1 MEIPGVGRGGERAG
15 GPVWARIE
23 ASLRERI
30 ESGELG
36 PGQRLPA
43 ERDMARQLGVSRM
56 TVRQALAVLAERGL
70 VERGVGQG
78 TFVSGAGK
86 VVHDL
91 CRPIGLTEV
100 VARHGL
106 VAGARVLEARERG
119 ASDIVAAAL
128 GLPEDAPVVRLR
140 RLRSAGGRPIAIEDS
155 WLPAFLVPGLL
166 EHDLSGSL
174 SALLREDYGLI
185 AGDSEE
191 RLEPVAAGA
200 FEARV
205 LGVTLGA
212 PLMLVE
218 RVVRTAASV
227 PMEFA
232 RHRHRGDRSRFVVR
246 SGGGC
251 NISAQ

>member
-1 MEIPGVGRGGERAG
+1 MEMLGGGRGGERAG
-15 GPVWARIE
+15 RPVWARIE

-36 PGQRLPA
+36 AGQRLPA

-56 TVRQALAVLAERGL
+56 TVRQALAALADRGL

-78 TFVSGAGK
+78 TFVSGVGK
-86 VVHDL
+86 VEHDL
-91 CRPIGLTEV
+91 GRLVGLSEV
-100 VARHGL
+100 AARHGL

-119 ASDIVAAAL
+119 ASAPVAAAL
-128 GLPEDAPVVRLR
+128 GLEDDAPVVRLR
-140 RLRSAGGRPIAIEDS
+140 RLRSAGGRPFSIEDD
-155 WLPAFLVPGLL
+155 WFPAGLVPGIL
-166 EHDLSGSL
+166 ERDLSGSL
-174 SALLREDYGLI
+174 CALLREDYGLVP
-185 AGDSEE
+185 GDAEE

-205 LGVTLGA
+205 LGIALGA

-218 RVVRTAASV
+218 RVVHTPAGT
-227 PMEFA
+227 PMMFS

-246 SGGGC
+246 SGGIS
-251 NISAQ
+251 NIPAQ

>member
-1 MEIPGVGRGGERAG
+1 MEIPGGVRGGERAG
-15 GPVWARIE
+15 GPIWARIE

-56 TVRQALAVLAERGL
+56 TVRQALAALADRGL

-86 VVHDL
+86 VDHQLGTVV
-91 CRPIGLTEV
+91 GLTEV
-100 VARHGL
+100 VAKHGL

-119 ASDIVAAAL
+119 ASAPVATAL
-128 GLPEDAPVVRLR
+128 GREDGAPVVRLR
-140 RLRSAGGRPIAIEDS
+140 RLRLAGGRPIAIEDD
-155 WLPAFLVPGLL
+155 WMPAELVPGLL

-174 SALLREDYGLI
+174 CLLLREHYGFEH
-185 AGDSEE
+185 GEVEE

-205 LGVTLGA
+205 LGVGVGA

-218 RVVRTAASV
+218 RVVQDPEGRPIKFS
-227 PMEFA
+227 
-232 RHRHRGDRSRFVVR
+232 RHRHRGDRSRFVIR
-246 SGGGC
+246 SGGRL
-251 NISAQ
+251 

>member
-1 MEIPGVGRGGERAG
+1 MEIHGGERAG
-15 GPVWARIE
+15 GPIWARIE

-56 TVRQALAVLAERGL
+56 TVRQALAALADRGL

-86 VVHDL
+86 VEYPLGRDA
-91 CRPIGLTEV
+91 GLTEV
-100 VARHGL
+100 VGRHGL

-119 ASDIVAAAL
+119 ASAPVAAAL
-128 GLPEDAPVVRLR
+128 EIEEGAPVVRLR
-140 RLRSAGGRPIAIEDS
+140 RLRSAGGRPISIEDD
-155 WLPAFLVPGLL
+155 WFPAARVPGLL
-166 EHDLSGSL
+166 QRDLSGSL
-174 SALLREDYGLI
+174 LELLRADYGLQI
-185 AGDSEE
+185 GDVEE

-205 LGVTLGA
+205 LGITVGA
-212 PLMLVE
+212 PLMAVE
-218 RVVRTAASV
+218 RVVRDKAGMPAKFS
-227 PMEFA
+227 
-232 RHRHRGDRSRFVVR
+232 RHRHRGDRSRFVIR
-246 SGGGC
+246 SGGRL
-251 NISAQ
+251 

>member
-1 MEIPGVGRGGERAG
+1 MEIPAGARGGERAG

-36 PGQRLPA
+36 AGQRLPA

-56 TVRQALAVLAERGL
+56 TVRQALAALAERGL

-78 TFVSGAGK
+78 TFVSGIGK
-86 VVHDL
+86 VEHDL
-91 CRPIGLTEV
+91 GRPVGLSEV

-106 VAGARVLEARERG
+106 VAGARVLESRER
-119 ASDIVAAAL
+119 ASSAPVAAAL
-128 GLPEDAPVVRLR
+128 GLEEGAAVIRLR
-140 RLRSAGGRPIAIEDS
+140 RLRSAGGRPIAIEDV
-155 WLPAFLVPGLL
+155 WLPAQLVPGIL
-166 EHDLSGSL
+166 ERDLSGSL
-174 SALLREDYGLI
+174 CTLLREDYGLVP
-185 AGDSEE
+185 GDVEE

-205 LGVTLGA
+205 LNVALGA

-218 RVVRTAASV
+218 RVVRTAAGT
-227 PMEFA
+227 PMEFS
-232 RHRHRGDRSRFVVR
+232 RHRHRGDRSRFIVR
-246 SGGGC
+246 SGGIS
-251 NISAQ
+251 NIPAQ

>member
-1 MEIPGVGRGGERAG
+1 MEIPGGRGGERAG
-15 GPVWARIE
+15 GPIWARIE

-36 PGQRLPA
+36 AGQRLPA

-56 TVRQALAVLAERGL
+56 TVRQALAALAERGL

-86 VVHDL
+86 VEHQLGRVA
-91 CRPIGLTEV
+91 GLTEV

-119 ASDIVAAAL
+119 ASAPVAAAL
-128 GLPEDAPVVRLR
+128 GVPENAPVIRLR
-140 RLRSAGGRPIAIEDS
+140 RLRSAGGRPISIEDD
-155 WLPAFLVPGLL
+155 WLPAALVPGLL
-166 EHDLSGSL
+166 QHDLSGSL
-174 SALLREDYGLI
+174 CALLREQYGFTSV
-185 AGDSEE
+185 DVEE

-205 LGVTLGA
+205 LGVQVGA

-218 RVVRTAASV
+218 RVLRDPEGRPV
-227 PMEFA
+227 EFS
-232 RHRHRGDRSRFVVR
+232 RHRHRGDRSRFIVR
-246 SGGGC
+246 SGDGRL
-251 NISAQ
+251 

>member
-1 MEIPGVGRGGERAG
+1 MEIHGGERAG
-15 GPVWARIE
+15 GPIWARIE
-23 ASLRERI
+23 ASLRTRI

-56 TVRQALAVLAERGL
+56 TVRQALAALADRGL

-86 VVHDL
+86 VEYPVGQDT
-91 CRPIGLTEV
+91 GLTAIV
-100 VARHGL
+100 GRHGL

-119 ASDIVAAAL
+119 ASAPVAAAL
-128 GLPEDAPVVRLR
+128 EIPEDAEVVRLR
-140 RLRSAGGRPIAIEDS
+140 RLRSAGGRPISIEDD
-155 WLPAFLVPGLL
+155 WFPAHRVPGLL
-166 EHDLSGSL
+166 ERDLSGSL
-174 SALLREDYGLI
+174 LELLRADYGLEV
-185 AGDSEE
+185 GEVEE

-205 LGVTLGA
+205 LGIGVGA

-218 RVVRTAASV
+218 RVVRDLDGTPV
-227 PMEFA
+227 KFC
-232 RHRHRGDRSRFVVR
+232 RHRHRGDRSRFVIR
-246 SGGGC
+246 SGGRL
-251 NISAQ
+251 

>member
-1 MEIPGVGRGGERAG
+1 MEIPGGGRGGERAA

-23 ASLRERI
+23 SSLRARI

-36 PGQRLPA
+36 AGQRLPA

-56 TVRQALAVLAERGL
+56 TVRQALAALAERGL

-78 TFVSGAGK
+78 TFVSGIGK

-91 CRPIGLTEV
+91 SQVSGLTEV

-119 ASDIVAAAL
+119 ASAAVADAL
-128 GLPEDAPVVRLR
+128 QIDEAAPVIRVR
-140 RLRSAGGRPIAIEDS
+140 RLRSAGGRPLVIEDD
-155 WLPAFLVPGLL
+155 WFPAGLVPGLL
-166 EHDLSGSL
+166 ERDLSGSL
-174 SALLREDYGLI
+174 CALLREDYGLVP
-185 AGDSEE
+185 GGSEE

-205 LGVTLGA
+205 LGIELGA

-218 RVVRTAASV
+218 RVVRTLAGT
-227 PMEFA
+227 PMEFS

-246 SGGGC
+246 SGGLS
-251 NISAQ
+251 NIPAQ